1 MKPLPVSKQ
10 NDRVQTFGIMLGAE
24 RHGLTV
30 VHVSARASAED
41 DSRNL
46 QRARRI
52 MDWEGERKI
61 NIYPPPE
68 FQFGI
73 LIPVSFRGN
82 Y

>member
-10 NDRVQTFGIMLGAE
+10 NDKVQTFGMLGAE
-24 RHGLTV
+24 RCGLTV

-46 QRARRI
+46 ERVRRI

-61 NIYPPPE
+61 KIYPPPE

-73 LIPVSFRGN
+73 LIPVDFRGN
-82 Y
+82 Q